1 MAQITTLKDNEG
13 KILYPIT
20 SSKAVLDE
28 NGIDLETKFNTLPA
42 FDKIVKTEGDQTV
55 AGVLTVKGVK
65 VPNGTNKQFFK
76 ANGDIDDTEY
86 LDKTVYDNEHTQLT
100 SFGWYDKE
108 TNQFYAGQNYKNS
121 GAIPLNRSCSI
132 EYYGLTGGRAASIT
146 FLDISKNPIHS
157 IQFPDSGQHI
167 INPDEF
173 PENAAFF
180 VAASYI
186 DYNCY
191 YKNGDTIESLK
202 NTLGQLTQEAK
213 KLLFIDMWNEAWEIN
228 NDIYGKYD
236 PVNAPDPEHPFMG
249 NDIWMTYEEARAIMD
264 AGKRQSST
272 GASGYIENVKI
283 RTNLPRIG
291 RAQAFNG
298 DSMFYLCR
306 NLEVASCRNMSVSSA
321 SFAGCSKL
329 KRVNE
334 WVYDL
339 NAYIPTSSLSY
350 YPFKGCE
357 ELEYI
362 IGSIRSNNDI
372 YIHESPKIRVEC
384 LRYWLN
390 NAYNTSSIRIF
401 VHPDVYTKLINT
413 EVLDYVPNNLLVNS
427 SILSSSLETGN
438 FLLGYVN
445 LGETKPKQ
453 GDKVTITV
461 WGELGEGKTH
471 FSTYNSSGLGAAHIG
486 VLTKI
491 ADGVY
496 SAIVSWNE
504 YGSNLFLNIYAF
516 PYNTDTPSRVD
527 RVKVEFG
534 ENSNPVWTPA
544 IEEIEDDGLRE
555 KAQWANLLYQAA
567 AKNIQFATIE

>member
-65 VPNGTNKQFFK
+65 VPNGTNKQFLK

-100 SFGWYDKE
+100 SFGWYDKD

-157 IQFPDSGQHI
+157 IQFPDRGQHI

-180 VAASYI
+180 VAATYI
-186 DYNCY
+186 NYDCC
-191 YKNGDTIESLK
+191 YKNGETIESRE
-202 NTLGQLTQEAK
+202 NAFGQLTQEAK
-213 KLLFIDMWNEAWEIN
+213 KLLFIDMWNTACG
-228 NDIYGKYD
+228 IYGKYNPQTD
-236 PVNAPDPEHPFMG
+236 LFELNG
-249 NDIWMTYEEARAIMD
+249 LTDITYEQARAIMD

-272 GASGYIENVKI
+272 GAYGYIQNTNI
-283 RTNLPRIG
+283 RTNLPKFG
-291 RAQAFNG
+291 GAQAFNG
-298 DSMFYLCR
+298 SHMFYRCL
-306 NLEVASCRNMSVSSA
+306 NLEVASCQNIQVDA
-321 SFAGCSKL
+321 NTFADCAKL
-329 KRVNE
+329 KRIAE
-334 WVYDL
+334 WCYNMNTYNPTNDL
-339 NAYIPTSSLSY
+339 VS
-350 YPFKGCE
+350 YPFRGCVN
-357 ELEYI
+357 LEHI
-362 IGSIRSNNDI
+362 IGSIHSNNDM
-372 YIHESPKIRVEC
+372 YIHESPKIDLESIQS
-384 LRYWLN
+384 WLN
-390 NAYNTSSIRIF
+390 NAYNTTSIRIF
-401 VHPDVYTKLINT
+401 VHPDVYAKLTNT
-413 EVLDYVPNNLLVNS
+413 EAAEYVPANLLLDSNVAKTTNYTIGS
-427 SILSSSLETGN
+427 Y
-438 FLLGYVN
+438 LLGN
-445 LGETKPKQ
+445 TIPKS
-453 GDKVTITV
+453 GDKITLTV
-461 WGELGEGKTH
+461 WGEFGDGKA
-471 FSTYNSSGLGAAHIG
+471 SVGLYNSGGVGQNRIG
-486 VLTKI
+486 VVRKI

-496 SAIVSWNE
+496 SGQLTWVETGTNSFVNLYILPNDVNTVSTINK
-504 YGSNLFLNIYAF
+504 
-516 PYNTDTPSRVD
+516 
-527 RVKVEFG
+527 VKLEFG
-534 ENSNPVWTPA
+534 ENTNPVWTPA

-555 KAQWANLLYQAA
+555 KAQWASLLYQAA

>member
-1 MAQITTLKDNEG
+1 MAQITILKDNEG

-186 DYNCY
+186 NYNCY

-202 NTLGQLTQEAK
+202 NTFGQLIQEAK
-213 KLLFIDMWNEAWEIN
+213 KLLFIDMWNEACGEYGQYN
-228 NDIYGKYD
+228 VDTGAFELNGLTDI
-236 PVNAPDPEHPFMG
+236 
-249 NDIWMTYEEARAIMD
+249 TYEQALAIMD

-272 GASGYIENVKI
+272 GVAGYIENVKI

-401 VHPDVYTKLINT
+401 VHPDVYAKLTNT
-413 EVLDYVPNNLLVNS
+413 EVLDYVPNNLLVGSDILIENS
-427 SILSSSLETGN
+427 YSGSY
-438 FLLGYVN
+438 LLGYMN
-445 LGETKPKQ
+445 LGGISPKQ
-453 GDKVTITV
+453 GDKITITV
-461 WGELGEGKTH
+461 WGELGEGKNY
-471 FSTYNSSGLGAAHIG
+471 FAAYNSGSTSSARLLEMHKTG
-486 VLTKI
+486 
-491 ADGVY
+491 DGVY
-496 SAIVSWNE
+496 SGIGTWRDFGANS
-504 YGSNLFLNIYAF
+504 FLILYAF
-516 PYNTDTPSRVD
+516 PNTVTNPSRID
-527 RVKVEFG
+527 KVKLEFG
-534 ENSNPVWTPA
+534 ENTNPVWTPA
-544 IEEIEDDGLRE
+544 IEEIEDPELRE
-555 KAQWANLLYQAA
+555 KVQWASLLYQAA

>member
-76 ANGDIDDTEY
+76 ANGEVDDTEY

-180 VAASYI
+180 VAATYI
-186 DYNCY
+186 NYDCY

-202 NTLGQLTQEAK
+202 NTFGQLIQEAK

-283 RTNLPRIG
+283 RTNLPRIKCLSNG
-291 RAQAFNG
+291 RG
-298 DSMFYLCR
+298 R
-306 NLEVASCRNMSVSSA
+306 
-321 SFAGCSKL
+321 
-329 KRVNE
+329 
-334 WVYDL
+334 
-339 NAYIPTSSLSY
+339 
-350 YPFKGCE
+350 
-357 ELEYI
+357 
-362 IGSIRSNNDI
+362 
-372 YIHESPKIRVEC
+372 EC
-384 LRYWLN
+384 N
-390 NAYNTSSIRIF
+390 
-401 VHPDVYTKLINT
+401 
-413 EVLDYVPNNLLVNS
+413 
-427 SILSSSLETGN
+427 
-438 FLLGYVN
+438 
-445 LGETKPKQ
+445 
-453 GDKVTITV
+453 
-461 WGELGEGKTH
+461 
-471 FSTYNSSGLGAAHIG
+471 
-486 VLTKI
+486 
-491 ADGVY
+491 
-496 SAIVSWNE
+496 
-504 YGSNLFLNIYAF
+504 
-516 PYNTDTPSRVD
+516 
-527 RVKVEFG
+527 
-534 ENSNPVWTPA
+534 
-544 IEEIEDDGLRE
+544 
-555 KAQWANLLYQAA
+555 
-567 AKNIQFATIE
+567 